1 MKSAKADSKK
11 LMDKGPQLVKE
22 NKEAWRRKRDSKRL
36 ETYQQITMYVR
47 TFFGYRFKLSNFI
60 KNRRLLGES

>member
-1 MKSAKADSKK
+1 MKSAKADYSRK

-22 NKEAWRRKRDSKRL
+22 NKEAWRRKRGSKRL

-47 TFFGYRFKLSNFI
+47 IQTNEFY
-60 KNRRLLGES
+60 